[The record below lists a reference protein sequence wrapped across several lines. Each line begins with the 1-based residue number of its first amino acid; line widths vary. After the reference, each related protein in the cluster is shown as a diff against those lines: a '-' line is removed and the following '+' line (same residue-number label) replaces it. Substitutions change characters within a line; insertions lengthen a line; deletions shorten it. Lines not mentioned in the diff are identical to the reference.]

1 MATSAPLLTLAIPV
15 GHSGDAAAL
24 RATLDSISRN
34 CSGLSIDVLVQVGQA
49 DDSGFPP
56 EVLDHSCSP
65 QWAFELDEGI
75 YPAMNRLLERATGQR
90 ILFLGAGDR
99 VLSGLAAAIA
109 RWAGGDEGGQL
120 ELGSVRLPDA
130 EPKVPRHYPARWD
143 RSLLWRNTTHHQGI
157 AYPTPLLRD
166 LGGFPEEY
174 RILADYA
181 VNLRLWSAKVNANWQ
196 ADEDWVTAAAGG
208 VSRQFTL
215 ALYEEERRLKQSEL
229 PFGPAR
235 WVQPFWIGL
244 KSKWKRAGQ
253 PG

>member
-1 MATSAPLLTLAIPV
+1 MTASPPLLTLAIPV
-15 GHSGDAAAL
+15 GQSSEAAVL
-24 RATLDSISRN
+24 LGTLDSISRT
-34 CSGLSIDVLVQVGQA
+34 CSGLSIEVLVQVGQA
-49 DDSGFPP
+49 DRSGFPS

-65 QWAFELDEGI
+65 QWAFEPDGGI

-99 VLSGLAAAIA
+99 VLSGLYAAIA
-109 RWAGGDEGGQL
+109 RWAGGDDGGQL
-120 ELGSVRLPDA
+120 ELGGVRLPDA

-157 AYPTPLLRD
+157 AYPTRLLRD

-181 VNLRLWSAKVNANWQ
+181 VNLRMRSAKVKASWQ

-208 VSRQFTL
+208 VSRQFTP
-215 ALYEEERRLKQSEL
+215 ALYQEERRLKQSEL

-235 WVQPFWIGL
+235 WVQPLWIGV
-244 KSKWKRAGQ
+244 KSTWKRTGQ

>member
-15 GHSGDAAAL
+15 GQSGDATAL

-34 CSGLSIDVLVQVGQA
+34 CSGLPIDVLVQVGQA
-49 DDSGFPP
+49 DPSGFPP
-56 EVLDHSCSP
+56 EILDHPGSP
-65 QWAFELDEGI
+65 QWAFEPDEGI

-90 ILFLGAGDR
+90 LLFLGAGDR

-120 ELGSVRLPDA
+120 ELGGVRLPDA

-157 AYPTPLLRD
+157 AYPTRLLRD

-181 VNLRLWSAKVNANWQ
+181 VNLRLWSAKVSANWH
-196 ADEDWVTAAAGG
+196 ADEDWVTAASGG
-208 VSRQFTL
+208 VSRQFTQ
-215 ALYEEERRLKQSEL
+215 ALYEEERRLKQAEL

-235 WVQPFWIGL
+235 WIQPIWIGL
-244 KSKWKRAGQ
+244 KSTWKRSGQ

>member
-1 MATSAPLLTLAIPV
+1 MADSAPLLTLAIPV
-15 GHSGDAAAL
+15 GQPSEAMAL
-24 RATLDSISRN
+24 QATLDSISRT
-34 CSGLSIDVLVQVGQA
+34 CSGLPIEVLVQVGQA
-49 DDSGFPP
+49 DKAGFPP
-56 EVLDHSCSP
+56 EVLDHPGSP
-65 QWAFELDEGI
+65 QWVFEPDGGI
-75 YPAMNRLLERATGQR
+75 YPAMNRLLKRAAGQR

-99 VLSGLAAAIA
+99 ALSGLAAAIA
-109 RWAGGDEGGQL
+109 RWTGGDNGAQL
-120 ELGSVRLPDA
+120 ELGGVRLPDA

-157 AYPTPLLRD
+157 AYPTNLLRE

-196 ADEDWVTAAAGG
+196 ADEDWVTAASGG

-244 KSKWKRAGQ
+244 KSTWKRADQ

>member
-15 GHSGDAAAL
+15 GHSGNAAAL

-34 CSGLSIDVLVQVGQA
+34 CSGLSIEVLVQVGQA

-157 AYPTPLLRD
+157 AYPTHLLRD
-166 LGGFPEEY
+166 LGD
-174 RILADYA
+174 AT
-181 VNLRLWSAKVNANWQ
+181 SSQ
-196 ADEDWVTAAAGG
+196 
-208 VSRQFTL
+208 L
-215 ALYEEERRLKQSEL
+215 ALAPAPTASHSYSTKMRSQAQIPNSFSATAPPAPAPTSVSAEATSTSSKQ
-229 PFGPAR
+229 AA
-235 WVQPFWIGL
+235 Q
-244 KSKWKRAGQ
+244 
-253 PG
+253 

>member
-15 GHSGDAAAL
+15 GQSGDATAL

-34 CSGLSIDVLVQVGQA
+34 CSGLPIEVLVQVGQA
-49 DDSGFPP
+49 DRSGFPSD
-56 EVLDHSCSP
+56 VLDHPGSA
-65 QWAFELDEGI
+65 QWAFEADEGI
-75 YPAMNRLLERATGQR
+75 YPAMNRLLERTTGQR

-109 RWAGGDEGGQL
+109 RWTGGDDGGQL
-120 ELGSVRLPDA
+120 ELGGVRLPDA

-157 AYPTPLLRD
+157 AYPTRLLRD

-196 ADEDWVTAAAGG
+196 VDEDWVTAASGG
-208 VSRQFTL
+208 VSRQFTP